1 MALHQPRPTATRQD
15 VLRCAGEIFETTGY
29 AGSTLAQIAERAG
42 ASVAEILAQFGGKA
56 DLLAQ
61 LLADRLQ
68 DLHEDLDAVAQAAP
82 GGAAQRLGAIMTAHH
97 RLETRRAQML
107 MTYLGGAN
115 PASLVAPT
123 GPDQGLR
130 RLIRPALDQGRRQ
143 GEIAPTI
150 DLNAL
155 ADRLVALYGWTF
167 RRTPQS
173 EVEMVALVE
182 HLNRQIAQMLD
193 PDVTA

>member
-1 MALHQPRPTATRQD
+1 MALQQPRPTATRED
-15 VLRCAGEIFETTGY
+15 VLRCAGEIFETAGY
-29 AGSTLAQIAERAG
+29 AGCTLAQIAARAG
-42 ASVAEILAQFGGKA
+42 VSVAEVLAQFGGKA

-68 DLHEDLDAVAQAAP
+68 DLHENLDAVAKAAS
-82 GGAAQRLGAIMTAHH
+82 GGAAQRLCAIMTAHH
-97 RLETRRAQML
+97 RLETHRAQML
-107 MTYLGGAN
+107 MSYLGGAN
-115 PASLVAPT
+115 PASLVTPT
-123 GPDQGLR
+123 GPDHGLR

-143 GEIAPTI
+143 GDI
-150 DLNAL
+150 DAATDPNAL

-182 HLNRQIAQMLD
+182 QLHHQIAQMLN
-193 PDVTA
+193 PRVSG